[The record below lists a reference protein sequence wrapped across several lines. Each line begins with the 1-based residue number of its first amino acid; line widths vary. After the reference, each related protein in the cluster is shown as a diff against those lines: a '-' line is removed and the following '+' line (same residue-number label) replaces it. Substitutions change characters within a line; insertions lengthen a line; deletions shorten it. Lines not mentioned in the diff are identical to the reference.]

1 MGTTV
6 IGTADGKETFEVRK
20 QYNVD
25 VKSAIIYKKNL
36 YSAREQISKNTK
48 CSYCL
53 EQVKT
58 ILKLIKPI
66 LERNKVEEVR
76 TLILYSHNPPCLISL
91 LPDCFFSIIV
101 EAQMPILP
109 LLNQKK
115 RCMFRNTLL

>member
-48 CSYCL
+48 CSYSL

-58 ILKLIKPI
+58 ILT
-66 LERNKVEEVR
+66 RR
-76 TLILYSHNPPCLISL
+76 
-91 LPDCFFSIIV
+91 
-101 EAQMPILP
+101 
-109 LLNQKK
+109 
-115 RCMFRNTLL
+115 